1 MKKFTT
7 NGAQFLAQTFKKK
20 GLTHVFLV
28 EAILREA
35 LVEMEALGITR
46 IVTHSEKAAAYMA
59 DGYARASH
67 RVGVCMAQSVGGANL
82 ASGLQDA
89 FLSHSPV
96 LALTGRQEFIAHH
109 RNAYQ
114 EAVHGPMYQSVTKF
128 RAEVNSIEQLPH
140 LLRQAYREA
149 VTGSPGPVHL
159 DVMGIRGH
167 ILERQEAVLDP
178 IAEERFANFPAFR
191 PHPEPADVETAALL
205 LAKSKRPVIVAGGG
219 ATISGAGPEILRL
232 AEKAATPVA
241 VSVNG
246 KGLLPT
252 RHPLYVGVVGT
263 YSQWC
268 ANKVVAEAD
277 LVLFIGSHT
286 GDQTTNVWSVPRP
299 GTAVIQIDIDPTE
312 MGRSYPN
319 DVSVL
324 GDAKIA
330 VGQLAAAVPKRE
342 PGEWQTWAAQQMSE
356 WRKEHAPDLS
366 SGSVPIRPERV
377 CAELSDWL
385 PADAVLVS
393 DTGNS
398 AIWTATMVELD
409 GVKQRYIRAGGGS
422 LGWAFPASLGVKCAL
437 PDRPVVCFTGDAG
450 FLYHVAELETALG
463 RGA

>member
-178 IAEERFANFPAFR
+178 IAEERFANFPR
-191 PHPEPADVETAALL
+191 
-205 LAKSKRPVIVAGGG
+205 
-219 ATISGAGPEILRL
+219 
-232 AEKAATPVA
+232 
-241 VSVNG
+241 
-246 KGLLPT
+246 
-252 RHPLYVGVVGT
+252 
-263 YSQWC
+263 
-268 ANKVVAEAD
+268 
-277 LVLFIGSHT
+277 
-286 GDQTTNVWSVPRP
+286 
-299 GTAVIQIDIDPTE
+299 
-312 MGRSYPN
+312 
-319 DVSVL
+319 
-324 GDAKIA
+324 
-330 VGQLAAAVPKRE
+330 
-342 PGEWQTWAAQQMSE
+342 
-356 WRKEHAPDLS
+356 
-366 SGSVPIRPERV
+366 
-377 CAELSDWL
+377 L
-385 PADAVLVS
+385 PAAS
-393 DTGNS
+393 GTGRCR
-398 AIWTATMVELD
+398 D
-409 GVKQRYIRAGGGS
+409 GSTS
-422 LGWAFPASLGVKCAL
+422 LGQIQTARHRGRWGGHDLGS
-437 PDRPVVCFTGDAG
+437 RT
-450 FLYHVAELETALG
+450 
-463 RGA
+463 